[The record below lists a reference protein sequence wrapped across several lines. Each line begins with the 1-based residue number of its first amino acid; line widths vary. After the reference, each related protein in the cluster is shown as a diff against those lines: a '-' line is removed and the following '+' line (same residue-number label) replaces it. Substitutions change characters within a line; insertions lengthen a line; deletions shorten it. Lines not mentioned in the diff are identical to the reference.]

1 MCRNENFP
9 YLLDFFSFRENT
21 LRIGKT
27 VRQCENNCCYMIRNV
42 VEDVKFLVLAKNFK
56 NLNSKL
62 RRRFQILSVYSF
74 LDNHFS
80 KDNFHFSTL
89 CLEKNSMYM

>member
-1 MCRNENFP
+1 
-9 YLLDFFSFRENT
+9 
-21 LRIGKT
+21 
-27 VRQCENNCCYMIRNV
+27 MIRNV

-74 LDNHFS
+74 LDNHF

-89 CLEKNSMYM
+89 CLEKNSMYMSNKVS